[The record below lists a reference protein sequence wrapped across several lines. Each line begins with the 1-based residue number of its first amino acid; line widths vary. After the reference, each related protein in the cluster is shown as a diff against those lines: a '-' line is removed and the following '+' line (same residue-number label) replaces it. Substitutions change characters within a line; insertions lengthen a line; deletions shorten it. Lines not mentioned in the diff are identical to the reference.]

1 MDFCCYNSSEIST
14 KSFRTRYTFCTEC
27 VDSAILLPLTVINT
41 NITMVISKNQLLL
54 RDTLKHCNFWACQF
68 SVPRRYKPKFYQS
81 VYKLYQW
88 IEEGLKCME
97 PLEQNLA
104 LFSFLSYNIIVT
116 KLDKIIE
123 KSHVLNKVNGAMFE
137 KA

>member
-1 MDFCCYNSSEIST
+1 MLEAAVSIRFCAQRFGSSSVRE
-14 KSFRTRYTFCTEC
+14 
-27 VDSAILLPLTVINT
+27 
-41 NITMVISKNQLLL
+41 
-54 RDTLKHCNFWACQF
+54 KHQF

-104 LFSFLSYNIIVT
+104 LFSFLSYIVT
-116 KLDKIIE
+116 KLDKIIQT
-123 KSHVLNKVNGAMFE
+123 SRVLNKVNGAMFK